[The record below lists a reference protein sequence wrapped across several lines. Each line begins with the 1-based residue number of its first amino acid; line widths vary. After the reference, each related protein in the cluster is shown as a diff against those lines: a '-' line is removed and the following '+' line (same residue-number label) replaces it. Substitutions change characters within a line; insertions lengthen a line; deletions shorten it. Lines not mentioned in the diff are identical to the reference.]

1 MQRLQQ
7 TRHALGSTAYL
18 TVVLDDHVHS
28 ETIFATLWQQIDAFE
43 QRFSRFLPDSE
54 LSHCNRA
61 AGMQQSIS
69 AEFRDLLVTTQALAE
84 KSQGLYNPFILPALQ
99 RAGYKGSW
107 PQPNIRDEA
116 LNYEN
121 RIAVVDWREMTI
133 GDTWVR
139 IPKNTALDFGGIGK
153 GYLLDRLD
161 ETLKPMDI
169 AGYWLSLGGDIL
181 CSGHD
186 GAGESW
192 QIGVQHAKRETN
204 TVASVTNHGRKL
216 AVATSGTTK
225 RQGISDNGSWHHII
239 DPRTGQPAKTN
250 VLTATVS
257 AGTATSAD
265 VAAKCLV
272 IAGSGSADATLRT
285 MDEQNALLQIVD
297 GRNLKVIRIGAV
309 WSA

>member
-28 ETIFATLWQQIDAFE
+28 ETIFDTLWQQIDTFE

-54 LSHCNRA
+54 LSECNRT
-61 AGMQQSIS
+61 AGIQHSIS
-69 AEFRDLLVTTQALAE
+69 PEFRDLLVTTQVMAE
-84 KSQGLYNPFILPALQ
+84 RSDGLYSPFILPALQ

-107 PQPNIRDEA
+107 PQPHIRDEA
-116 LNYEN
+116 LNYED
-121 RIAVVDWREMTI
+121 RVAVVDWHEMTI

-153 GYLLDRLD
+153 GYLLDQLD
-161 ETLKPMDI
+161 ETLRTLDVI
-169 AGYWLSLGGDIL
+169 GYWLSLGGDIL

-186 GAGESW
+186 LAGEFW
-192 QIGVQHAKRETN
+192 KIGIQHARQETD
-204 TVASVTNHGRKL
+204 TVASVTNHGQKL

-225 RQGISDNGSWHHII
+225 RQGVSDNGTWHHII

-257 AGTATSAD
+257 ADTATSTD

-272 IAGSGSADATLRT
+272 IAGSGSAEATLKT
-285 MDEQNALLQIVD
+285 MDEQNALLQIMD
-297 GRNLKVIRIGAV
+297 GRNLKVMQLGAV
-309 WSA
+309 WSV

>member
-18 TVVLDDHVHS
+18 TVVFDDHVPS
-28 ETIFATLWQQIDAFE
+28 ETVFDTLWQQIDAFE

-54 LSHCNRA
+54 LSGCNRT
-61 AGMQQSIS
+61 AGSQQPIS
-69 AEFRDLLVTTQALAE
+69 AEFRALLVTTQVMAE
-84 KSQGLYNPFILPALQ
+84 RSQGLYNPFILPALQ
-99 RAGYKGSW
+99 RAGYRGSW
-107 PQPNIRDEA
+107 PQPHIRDEA

-121 RIAVVDWREMTI
+121 RVAVVDWREMTI
-133 GDTWVR
+133 GDTWVH

-161 ETLKPMDI
+161 ETLKALDV

-186 GAGESW
+186 VSGEFW
-192 QIGVQHAKRETN
+192 QIGIQHAKRETD
-204 TVASVTNHGRKL
+204 TVATVTNHGQKL

-225 RQGISDNGSWHHII
+225 RQGVS

-257 AGTATSAD
+257 ADTATSAD
-265 VAAKCLV
+265 VTAKCLV
-272 IAGSGSADATLRT
+272 IAGDVSAEATLKA
-285 MDEQNALLQIVD
+285 MEEQNALLQIID
-297 GRNLKVIRIGAV
+297 GKNPKVIQLGTV